1 MKKIAVIH
9 AYSSRNRGDGLLVDH
24 ALTMIREAY
33 GDCDVTLA
41 ASDPGS
47 FTHLDVSRV
56 GTRPSV
62 LGYSREY
69 LRFLQ
74 ELNRFD
80 VVIAV
85 GGGYLRAGY
94 PKEAAKML
102 LVMGPQLL
110 MASKKGSKV
119 IYLPQSVGPLNLG
132 VRPIVR
138 RLLSRVDAVFLRDD
152 RSVDE
157 LRLANAIRVPDMAA
171 MTLTRPP
178 TVKRI
183 RDRPVLSVRSVKGEL
198 PDAITRLRAALGVY
212 DAYVQS
218 TVGGNDDSY
227 ATSLL
232 QPREVLGAEELM
244 AHDSRPRVVVAM
256 RLHAA
261 LMALRAGHYVVHLA
275 YERKG
280 FGAFQDLG
288 ISEYVHHYKD
298 FDVNLVVR
306 QVEALIAE
314 HDERLEY
321 DEQVSRSLDE
331 RMQGKERIRRALLS
345 VGAAEG

>member
-1 MKKIAVIH
+1 MKRVAIIH

-24 ALTMIREAY
+24 ALAMVRDAY
-33 GDCDVTLA
+33 GDCEVTLA
-41 ASDPGS
+41 SSDPES
-47 FTHLDVSRV
+47 FAHLGVNVV

-62 LGYSREY
+62 LGYSRRY
-69 LRFLQ
+69 LRFLRG
-74 ELNRFD
+74 LSGFD
-80 VVIAV
+80 VVVAV

-110 MASKKGSKV
+110 MASKMGSKV

-132 VRPIVR
+132 VRPLVR

-152 RSVDE
+152 RSTGE
-157 LRLANAIRVPDMAA
+157 LRLPNAIRVPDMAA
-171 MTLTRPP
+171 ITLSRAATAYR
-178 TVKRI
+178 VC
-183 RDRPVLSVRSVKGEL
+183 DRPVLSVRSVRGEL
-198 PDAITRLRAALGVY
+198 PAAITRLQAALGTY

-218 TVGGNDDSY
+218 TVGGNDDSI
-227 ATSLL
+227 ATSRLD
-232 QPREVLGAEELM
+232 PREVLSAIELM
-244 AHDSRPRVVVAM
+244 SHDSQPRVVVAM

-288 ISEYVHHYKD
+288 ISEYVHHYKN
-298 FDVNLVVR
+298 FDVNLVVS
-306 QVEALIAE
+306 QVEALIGDREA
-314 HDERLEY
+314 RLEY
-321 DEQVSRSLDE
+321 DDKINRSLKV
-331 RMQGKERIRRALLS
+331 RMQGKERIRSALLS
-345 VGAAEG
+345 PS